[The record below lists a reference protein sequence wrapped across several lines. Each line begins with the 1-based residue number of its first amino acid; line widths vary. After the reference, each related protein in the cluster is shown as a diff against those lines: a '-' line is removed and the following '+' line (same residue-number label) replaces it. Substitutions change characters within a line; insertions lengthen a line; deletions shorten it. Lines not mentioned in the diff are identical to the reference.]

1 MEITTIIGIVV
12 AVIIILVGL
21 MMVLRKPND
30 VTPSLE
36 SDLHINTDSNQPV
49 IPRHV
54 RDQLQA
60 ERVSSELQT
69 QTRVEPNLN
78 TLDAV
83 DVVED
88 QSQKLAEVPVEKA
101 FTDSKIEATASSE
114 IMDAALDTQ
123 ATDLEI
129 ASPTEE
135 LAVENKENV
144 EISTQDEVT
153 QIEIPQSVVKEKEA
167 EFQLNPNVETAQ
179 IKEFDEESSILD
191 VHLTAQQKSD
201 DESSLSTAATIIALY
216 VYPNPRKALS
226 GEKTLKMLLKY
237 GLRFG
242 ELSCFHRYENPEEES
257 HLLFSVLRM
266 TEAGPDGFDLETLST
281 EQVHGLA
288 FFLAL
293 PHADVQK
300 GFDTMVSIAG
310 LIAREIDGTVYDEN
324 NLEFTPQLKEHWR
337 HKAIDYRVG
346 QEV

>member
-1 MEITTIIGIVV
+1 MEITTIIGIFV

-153 QIEIPQSVVKEKEA
+153 QIEIPQSGVKEKEA

-179 IKEFDEESSILD
+179 IKESASQRMIP
-191 VHLTAQQKSD
+191 
-201 DESSLSTAATIIALY
+201 TI
-216 VYPNPRKALS
+216 
-226 GEKTLKMLLKY
+226 
-237 GLRFG
+237 
-242 ELSCFHRYENPEEES
+242 
-257 HLLFSVLRM
+257 
-266 TEAGPDGFDLETLST
+266 
-281 EQVHGLA
+281 VHGSHV
-288 FFLAL
+288 
-293 PHADVQK
+293 PHASS
-300 GFDTMVSIAG
+300 FWPLMMG
-310 LIAREIDGTVYDEN
+310 LQID
-324 NLEFTPQLKEHWR
+324 FHPSF
-337 HKAIDYRVG
+337 
-346 QEV
+346 

>member
-88 QSQKLAEVPVEKA
+88 QPQKLAEVSVEKA
-101 FTDSKIEATASSE
+101 STDSKIESIASSE
-114 IMDAALDTQ
+114 IMDVALDTQ

-135 LAVENKENV
+135 LAVENKGNV
-144 EISTQDEVT
+144 EISTQDDVT
-153 QIEIPQSVVKEKEA
+153 QIEIPQSVVK
-167 EFQLNPNVETAQ
+167 
-179 IKEFDEESSILD
+179 
-191 VHLTAQQKSD
+191 
-201 DESSLSTAATIIALY
+201 
-216 VYPNPRKALS
+216 
-226 GEKTLKMLLKY
+226 
-237 GLRFG
+237 
-242 ELSCFHRYENPEEES
+242 
-257 HLLFSVLRM
+257 
-266 TEAGPDGFDLETLST
+266 
-281 EQVHGLA
+281 
-288 FFLAL
+288 
-293 PHADVQK
+293 
-300 GFDTMVSIAG
+300 
-310 LIAREIDGTVYDEN
+310 
-324 NLEFTPQLKEHWR
+324 
-337 HKAIDYRVG
+337 
-346 QEV
+346 